1 MSCIVQ
7 DFANNLDAAQKD
19 LLRPKPINKMASG
32 DKEKVT
38 EVVDSIREII
48 SAFKLIAPK
57 LDQICVISNTV
68 S

>member
-1 MSCIVQ
+1 MVEDIAK
-7 DFANNLDAAQKD
+7 DLDTAQKN
-19 LLRPKPINKMASG
+19 LLRLKIDKQKASG
-32 DKEKVT
+32 GIAQAS
-38 EVVDSIREII
+38 EVVDLIQELI